1 MIQGWR
7 CTHYMPGE
15 VCAADEPDIHQVV
28 NEQTVEL
35 VNLHVYT
42 PPLSDFTIYESEN

>member
-1 MIQGWR
+1 
-7 CTHYMPGE
+7 MPGE
-15 VCAADEPDIHQVV
+15 VCTADEPDIHQVV

-42 PPLSDFTIYESEN
+42 PVE